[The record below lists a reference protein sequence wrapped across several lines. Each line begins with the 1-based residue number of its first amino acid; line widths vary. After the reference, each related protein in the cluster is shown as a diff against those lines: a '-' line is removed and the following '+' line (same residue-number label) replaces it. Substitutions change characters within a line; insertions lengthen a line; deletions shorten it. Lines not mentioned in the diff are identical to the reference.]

1 MKYLLFDNKDKMP
14 ALGLGTWKSAKGEVY
29 KAIRTAIDLGYRH
42 FDCAHVYG
50 NEAEIGTAFADA
62 FKEGDVKRE
71 ELFVTSKLWNNSHR
85 TEQIRPAFD
94 LTVKNLQVGYLDLY
108 LVHWPVVLKDD
119 VSFPEKGEDLVSLKE
134 TPLIETWKGIIELQK
149 SGDVKHI
156 GVSNFSP
163 KKIQNVWD
171 ATGVKPEVNQV
182 EMHPFMQQK
191 ELKTYCD
198 KNGVIL
204 TAYCPLGSADRPK
217 NRITEGEPNLFHNET
232 IKKIAAEKS
241 ISEAQVM
248 LAWSVN
254 YGASVIPKSV
264 NEGRLKENLAAAD
277 IELSADQMTALA
289 TIDLKSRYVTGDFWC
304 FEGSDY
310 TLGNLWDE

>member
-1 MKYLLFDNKDKMP
+1 MNYLSFANKDKMP
-14 ALGLGTWKSAKGEVY
+14 ALGLGTWKSAPGEVY
-29 KAIRTAIDLGYRH
+29 TAIRTAINVGYRH

-50 NEAEIGTAFADA
+50 NEPEIGTAFADA
-62 FKEGDVKRE
+62 FKAGDVKRQ
-71 ELFVTSKLWNNSHR
+71 ELFVTSKLWNNRHR

-94 LTVKNLQVGYLDLY
+94 LTLKNLQVGYLDLY
-108 LVHWPVVLKDD
+108 LIHWPIVLKDD
-119 VSFPEKGEDLVSLKE
+119 VSFPEKGEDLVSLEE
-134 TPLIETWKGIIELQK
+134 TPLVETWKGMIELQK
-149 SGDVKHI
+149 SGDVIHI

-163 KKIQNVWD
+163 KKTQHVWD

-182 EMHPFMQQK
+182 ELHPFMQQK
-191 ELKTYCD
+191 ELKNYCD
-198 KNGVIL
+198 KNGIIL

-217 NRITEGEPNLFHNET
+217 TRITEGEPNLFHNEV

-254 YGASVIPKSV
+254 YGVSVIPKSV

-277 IELSADQMTALA
+277 LELSAEERKALSE
-289 TIDLKSRYVTGDFWC
+289 IDLKRRYVSGDFWC
-304 FEGSDY
+304 LEGSDF
-310 TLGNLWDE
+310 TLENLWDD